1 MHRGEKMEMATAP
14 PKGPKASPTKQK
26 IIEAAARLVY
36 HRGFHATSLDMV
48 AQAARVNRGSLYYFF
63 RSKKNLGLAVIDH
76 YEYLLDENY
85 LSPSF
90 DAQVK
95 GREKIRRLAELYAR
109 MPMQDSPCCGCPIG
123 NMSLELSALDEEMRL
138 RLKGVWDGVFE
149 KIARALAQSQDE
161 GELPEN
167 VDPLV
172 HARSFFSQIQGAH
185 IIARCSRDEASL
197 YEDCERAFMSLPW
210 AQKGK
215 SE

>member
-1 MHRGEKMEMATAP
+1 MEATAAT
-14 PKGPKASPTKQK
+14 PKGPKASATKEK

-63 RSKKNLGLAVIDH
+63 RSKKNLGLAVIGH
-76 YEYLLDENY
+76 YEFLLHQNY

-90 DAQVK
+90 DAQEK
-95 GREKIRRLAELYAR
+95 GREKIRRLAESYAR
-109 MPMQDSPCCGCPIG
+109 MPSQDSPCCGCPIG
-123 NMSLELSALDEEMRL
+123 NLSLELSALDEEMRL
-138 RLKGVWDGVFE
+138 RLKGVWEKVFE
-149 KIARALAQSQDE
+149 KIAGVLAQSQDE
-161 GELPEN
+161 GELPGD

-210 AQKGK
+210 AQDG
-215 SE
+215 E